1 MHKPLRKLLATILTL
16 ALLVSL
22 LPIGAAPAQA
32 AGEGESTGA
41 FNVTKNTG
49 SSDNAYTYTNGV
61 LTVNNGA
68 NIIISMDNDATTP
81 TSDRIVVAENAT
93 ATITLAGVNIK
104 GSDRDGAQNIAA
116 KSAIDLSN
124 GSILTI
130 DLSANAENTLT
141 GGSGSTDGSGAPGI
155 HVPDSAS
162 LIIRG
167 EGNLSVSGGTSNIA
181 WGGVGIGGNAGSG
194 GNAGEACGTVI
205 YFVSDNVKIA
215 AGESAEGNEPADDI
229 GGGKGSQQQNGDDGQ
244 GIRPDSDG
252 NYTVYGNLTLPCDI
266 TIPQGATVTIPEGAS
281 LTVTEG
287 VTLTNG
293 GAITGAGSVTVNG
306 DVSGSGSMSVTG
318 TVTKKEQAAPN
329 APSSTTDV
337 TDTSVTLSA
346 VTGSDG
352 GGSIEIACDS
362 VTYGETVQPSVTNN
376 TNTGADV
383 TYSYAGTGSTSYGP
397 SSEPPTAAG
406 SYTVTATVAETA
418 THNAAES
425 APVAFSISKAEQS
438 APAAPTLA
446 SRSSHSLTVNA
457 IAASASGAPAE
468 YSIDGGQTWQRETT
482 FTGLTAA
489 TSYEIVAR
497 YAETDSHSASPA
509 SAALTAR
516 TASSHAPSTPERPSG
531 PSTEDS
537 SGWDAIL
544 DEIENAENG
553 EITIDMGDET
563 TVPAEIFES
572 LAGKDVEISFDLGN
586 VQWSASGENIPT
598 DADFTDL
605 DLRVDLDTGGIPVN
619 VINTITGEIGT
630 VQITLAHDG
639 EFGFTM
645 TLTAPLGKENAGYW
659 ANLYHYDERAEAM
672 NFEAAAK
679 IDQDGS
685 VTIPFTH
692 ASQYA
697 IVIDIHSHATVD
709 VSEIFV
715 DVVPN
720 AWYTAAIQYAYDQ
733 GLMTGVSAN
742 EFAPEATTTRAMIV
756 SILARLEG
764 VTSAQAAGFADV
776 SDEWYATAVNWA
788 ANVGVV
794 NGYEDNSFRPN
805 TAITR
810 EQLAAILMNYATYK
824 GEEVSARADL
834 TTYTDQ
840 PSTWAEETMQWAVA
854 EGLISGV
861 TEDTLQPQGNATRAQ
876 VAAILQRFLAQ

>member
-16 ALLVSL
+16 ALLFSL

-32 AGEGESTGA
+32 AGDTGD
-41 FNVTKNTG
+41 FNVTGN
-49 SSDNAYTYTNGV
+49 SSYSYANGV
-61 LTVNNGA
+61 LTVNDGA
-68 NIIISMDNDATTP
+68 NITISMDSSETTP

-104 GSDRDGAQNIAA
+104 GSDCNGAQVIAA

-130 DLSANAENTLT
+130 DLSANTENTLA
-141 GGSGSTDGSGAPGI
+141 GGNGITEGSGAPGI
-155 HVPDSAS
+155 HVSDSAS
-162 LIIRG
+162 LIIQG
-167 EGNLSVSGGTSNIA
+167 EGSLSVSGGTSSTA
-181 WGGVGIGGNAGSG
+181 FCGVGIGGNASTTS
-194 GNAGEACGTVI
+194 AGEACGTVI

-244 GIRPDSDG
+244 GIRPDTDG
-252 NYTVYGNLTLPCDI
+252 NYTVYGNLELPCDI
-266 TIPQGATVTIPEGAS
+266 TIPQDATVTIPDGAS
-281 LTVTEG
+281 LTVPQGT
-287 VTLTNG
+287 TLTNNG
-293 GAITGAGSVTVNG
+293 TITGSGSVTVNG
-306 DVSGSGSMSVTG
+306 DVSGNGSMSVTG
-318 TVTKKEQAAPN
+318 TVMKKDQNAPN

-446 SRSSHSLTVNA
+446 SRSSHSLPVNA

-482 FTGLTAA
+482 FTGLSAA

-516 TASSHAPSTPERPSG
+516 TASSHSPSTPEGPSG
-531 PSTEDS
+531 PSTGDS

-544 DEIENAENG
+544 DQLENAENG

-563 TVPAEIFES
+563 KVPAEILES
-572 LAGKDVEISFDLGN
+572 LAGKDVEISFDLGDI
-586 VQWSASGENIPT
+586 QWSVSGADIPT

-605 DLRVDLDTGGIPVN
+605 DLRVDLDTSGIPVN
-619 VINTITGEIGT
+619 VINAITGEIGT
-630 VQITLAHDG
+630 VQITLAHNG

-645 TLTAPLGKENAGYW
+645 TLTAPLGKETAGYW
-659 ANLYHYDERAEAM
+659 ANLYHYDERAEAL
-672 NFEAAAK
+672 NFEAAA
-679 IDQDGS
+679 
-685 VTIPFTH
+685 F
-692 ASQYA
+692 
-697 IVIDIHSHATVD
+697 
-709 VSEIFV
+709 
-715 DVVPN
+715 
-720 AWYTAAIQYAYDQ
+720 
-733 GLMTGVSAN
+733 
-742 EFAPEATTTRAMIV
+742 
-756 SILARLEG
+756 
-764 VTSAQAAGFADV
+764 QAL
-776 SDEWYATAVNWA
+776 YH
-788 ANVGVV
+788 
-794 NGYEDNSFRPN
+794 
-805 TAITR
+805 
-810 EQLAAILMNYATYK
+810 
-824 GEEVSARADL
+824 
-834 TTYTDQ
+834 
-840 PSTWAEETMQWAVA
+840 
-854 EGLISGV
+854 
-861 TEDTLQPQGNATRAQ
+861 
-876 VAAILQRFLAQ
+876 

>member
-104 GSDRDGAQNIAA
+104 GSELDSNQNIAA

-130 DLSANAENTLT
+130 DLSANTSNTLT
-141 GGSGSTDGSGAPGI
+141 GGNGNTDGSGAPGI

-162 LIIRG
+162 LIIQG
-167 EGNLSVSGGTSNIA
+167 EGSLTVNGGTSNIA
-181 WGGVGIGGNAGSG
+181 YGGVGIGGNASTTS
-194 GNAGEACGTVI
+194 AGEACGTVI
-205 YFVSDNVKIA
+205 IFASDNVTIT
-215 AGESAEGNEPADDI
+215 AGNAGDGSVPADDI
-229 GGGKGSQQQNGDDGQ
+229 GGGNGQNQNNGDDGQ
-244 GIRPDSDG
+244 GIRPAEG
-252 NYTVYGNLTLPCDI
+252 GTYTVYGDLTLPCDI
-266 TIPQGATVTIPEGAS
+266 TIPQRATVTIPEGAS
-281 LTVTEG
+281 LTVPED
-287 VTLTNG
+287 VTLTNNG
-293 GAITGAGSVTVNG
+293 TITGAGSVTVNG

-482 FTGLTAA
+482 FTGLSAA

-516 TASSHAPSTPERPSG
+516 TASSHSPSTPEGPSG
-531 PSTEDS
+531 PSTGDS

-544 DEIENAENG
+544 DQLENAENG

-563 TVPAEIFES
+563 KVPAEILES

-586 VQWSASGENIPT
+586 VQWTVNGADIPT

-605 DLRVDLDTGGIPVN
+605 DLRVDLDTSGIPVN
-619 VINTITGEIGT
+619 VINAITGEVGT

-645 TLTAPLGKENAGYW
+645 TLTALLGKENAGYW
-659 ANLYHYDERAEAM
+659 ANLYHYDESAEAM
-672 NFEAAAK
+672 NFEAAAR

-697 IVIDIHSHATVD
+697 IVIDTHSHAAVD
-709 VSEIFV
+709 VSDIFI
-715 DVVPN
+715 DVAPN
-720 AWYTAAIQYAYDQ
+720 A
-733 GLMTGVSAN
+733 
-742 EFAPEATTTRAMIV
+742 
-756 SILARLEG
+756 
-764 VTSAQAAGFADV
+764 
-776 SDEWYATAVNWA
+776 
-788 ANVGVV
+788 
-794 NGYEDNSFRPN
+794 
-805 TAITR
+805 
-810 EQLAAILMNYATYK
+810 
-824 GEEVSARADL
+824 
-834 TTYTDQ
+834 
-840 PSTWAEETMQWAVA
+840 
-854 EGLISGV
+854 
-861 TEDTLQPQGNATRAQ
+861 
-876 VAAILQRFLAQ
+876 

>member
-1 MHKPLRKLLATILTL
+1 MHKPLRKFLATILTL
-16 ALLVSL
+16 ALLVSF

-104 GSDRDGAQNIAA
+104 GSELDSNQNIAA

-130 DLSANAENTLT
+130 DLSANTSNTLT
-141 GGSGSTDGSGAPGI
+141 GGNGNTDGSGVPGI

-162 LIIRG
+162 LIIQG
-167 EGNLSVSGGTSNIA
+167 EGSLTVNGGTSNIA
-181 WGGVGIGGNAGSG
+181 YGGVGIGGNASTTS
-194 GNAGEACGTVI
+194 AGEACGTVI
-205 YFVSDNVKIA
+205 IFASDNVTIT
-215 AGESAEGNEPADDI
+215 AGNAGDGSVPADDI
-229 GGGKGSQQQNGDDGQ
+229 GGGNGQNQNNGDDGQ
-244 GIRPDSDG
+244 GIRPAEG
-252 NYTVYGNLTLPCDI
+252 GTYTVYGDLTLPCDI
-266 TIPQGATVTIPEGAS
+266 TIPQRATVTIPEGAS
-281 LTVTEG
+281 LTVPED
-287 VTLTNG
+287 VTLTNNG
-293 GAITGAGSVTVNG
+293 TITGAGSVTVNG

-482 FTGLTAA
+482 FTGLSAA

-516 TASSHAPSTPERPSG
+516 TASSHSPSTPEGPSG
-531 PSTEDS
+531 PSTGDS

-544 DEIENAENG
+544 DQLENAENG

-563 TVPAEIFES
+563 KVPAEILES

-586 VQWSASGENIPT
+586 VQWTVNGADIPT

-605 DLRVDLDTGGIPVN
+605 DLRVDLDTSGIPVN
-619 VINTITGEIGT
+619 VINAITGEVGT

-645 TLTAPLGKENAGYW
+645 TLTALLGKENAGYW
-659 ANLYHYDERAEAM
+659 ANLYHYDESAEAM
-672 NFEAAAK
+672 NFEAAAR

-697 IVIDIHSHATVD
+697 IVIDTHSHAAVD
-709 VSEIFV
+709 VSDIFI
-715 DVVPN
+715 DVAPN
-720 AWYTAAIQYAYDQ
+720 AWYKDAVQYAYAG
-733 GLMTGVSAN
+733 GLMTGVSADA
-742 EFAPEATTTRAMIV
+742 FAPEQTTTRAMIV

-788 ANVGVV
+788 ASAGVV
-794 NGYEDNSFRPN
+794 SGTGDGNFSPN
-805 TAITR
+805 AAITR
-810 EQLAAILMNYATYK
+810 EQLAAMLMNYSAWK
-824 GEEVSARADL
+824 GEDVSARADL
-834 TTYTDQ
+834 SAYSDQ
-840 PSTWAEETMQWAVA
+840 PSTWAEETMSWAVA
-854 EGLISGV
+854 EGLIFGV
-861 TEDTLQPQGNATRAQ
+861 TNTELQPQGNATRAQ